1 MKRVAVL
8 ILCLVAYSV
17 AGVFELSPADKKF
30 LQLFHSYVELSVG
43 GVSSVT
49 DYKTKSTTNYYHDL
63 ERDEM
68 VYEEDLYYDIY
79 SYEGF
84 GPLFE
89 SKVGFSVVRKVVF
102 FLNFGCFWSAGEYRY
117 KISSRDKEEFSEED
131 ARLRPYWGIGVKWY
145 PGISEQNPFSGIFI
159 GANLKGVFLSGNQK
173 AWKKYGMYY
182 WDSET
187 ILELEIGKLW
197 KVSERYFLGF
207 SIKVAGGFAG
217 GTDPVD
223 EFRVDAHREQ
233 NDDDI
238 TLNSKHIGAAVTFVR
253 K

>member
-17 AGVFELSPADKKF
+17 AGAFELSPTDRKV
-30 LQLFHSYVELSVG
+30 LQMLYSYVELSVG

-49 DYKTKSTTNYYHDL
+49 HYKTKSKTNYYHDL

-68 VYEEDLYYDIY
+68 VYDEDLYYDIY

-102 FLNFGCFWSAGEYRY
+102 FLSFGCFWSAGEYRY
-117 KISSRDKEEFSEED
+117 KISSRDKEEFSEDD
-131 ARLRPYWGIGVKWY
+131 ARVRPFWGIGVKWY

-173 AWKKYGMYY
+173 AWEKYGMYY

>member
-1 MKRVAVL
+1 M
-8 ILCLVAYSV
+8 
-17 AGVFELSPADKKF
+17 
-30 LQLFHSYVELSVG
+30 
-43 GVSSVT
+43 
-49 DYKTKSTTNYYHDL
+49 
-63 ERDEM
+63 
-68 VYEEDLYYDIY
+68 
-79 SYEGF
+79 
-84 GPLFE
+84 
-89 SKVGFSVVRKVVF
+89 
-102 FLNFGCFWSAGEYRY
+102 
-117 KISSRDKEEFSEED
+117 SR
-131 ARLRPYWGIGVKWY
+131 I
-145 PGISEQNPFSGIFI
+145 SGIFI
-159 GANLKGVFLSGNQK
+159 GANLKGVNLNGNAK
-173 AWKKYGMYY
+173 AWHKYGMHY

>member
-49 DYKTKSTTNYYHDL
+49 HYKTKSKTNYYHDL

-68 VYEEDLYYDIY
+68 VYDEDLYYDIY

-117 KISSRDKEEFSEED
+117 KISSRDKEEFSEDD
-131 ARLRPYWGIGVKWY
+131 ARLRPFWGIGVKWY

-173 AWKKYGMYY
+173 AWEKYGMYY